1 MNVLLV
7 NDTSK
12 FHCGSA
18 SVVNTIKTVLSE
30 HSLITTPVIVPQ
42 IKFDCWDSIDHVI
55 VNGEGTLHN
64 NRQGAVSILNLAQR
78 ALDAG
83 CTVSIVNSIWQ
94 NMDTQWKS
102 VTDKLCVWSVR
113 DPLSQQYAS
122 KEFKRTP
129 DLCPDYSWFEP
140 VTVHKSNR
148 DLVGI
153 GGSLQGLLYPNW
165 QEYTRVNI
173 FENTWNDLV
182 NLCAECNVLASGR
195 HHELYAAC
203 RAGIP
208 FVALDSNSW
217 KNHALACHGNIPV
230 LDHLPETLSEIQQ
243 FASTYKDQYS
253 KIFNWMHSYTLEDVQ
268 AHLLTR

>member
-1 MNVLLV
+1 MNILLV
-7 NDTSK
+7 NDTSN

-18 SVVNTIKTVLSE
+18 SVVNTIKTVLHN
-30 HSLITTPVIVPQ
+30 HSLITTPVVVPQ
-42 IKFDCWDSIDHVI
+42 IKFSDWNAVDHVI

-64 NRQGAVSILNLAQR
+64 NRQGATSILNLAKS

-102 VTDKLCVWSVR
+102 VTDRLSVWSVR
-113 DPLSQQYAS
+113 DPLSQQYAA
-122 KEFKRTP
+122 KEFGRTP
-129 DLCPDYSWFEP
+129 DLCPDYSWFAP
-140 VTVHKSNR
+140 ITAHRKHS

-165 QEYTRVNI
+165 QGYTRVNI
-173 FENTWNDLV
+173 FENTWDSLV
-182 NLCAECNVLASGR
+182 NLCTQCSVLVSGR

-208 FVALDSNSW
+208 FIALDSNSW

-230 LDHLPETLSEIQQ
+230 LPKLPETLAEVQQ
-243 FASTYKDQYS
+243 FVTTYKDQYS